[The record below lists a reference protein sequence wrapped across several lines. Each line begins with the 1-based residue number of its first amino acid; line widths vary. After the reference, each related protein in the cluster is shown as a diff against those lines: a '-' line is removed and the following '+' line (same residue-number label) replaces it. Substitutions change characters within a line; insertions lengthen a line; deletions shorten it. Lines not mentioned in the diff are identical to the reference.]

1 MYPDLKDV
9 GLRIKKARIARGFT
23 QTELAEKLDIA
34 PPYLSNIENGRANFS
49 VFILM
54 HLTEVLQ
61 VSADSLLRTNVPAST
76 IIYSN
81 EIEKVVDG
89 CSPAELDAMLKTLK
103 NMTCGYFLLWRPF
116 HIIAAVLSADRT
128 RSKSAK
134 TGESI
139 VLHSCTLDG
148 IG

>member
-89 CSPAELDAMLKTLK
+89 CSPAECS
-103 NMTCGYFLLWRPF
+103 TCGYFLLWRPF

>member
-89 CSPAELDAMLKTLK
+89 CSPAELDAMLKKKK
-103 NMTCGYFLLWRPF
+103 NM
-116 HIIAAVLSADRT
+116 
-128 RSKSAK
+128 K
-134 TGESI
+134 T
-139 VLHSCTLDG
+139 VFQKKT
-148 IG
+148 